1 MMKKIK
7 LKISKALIGTVFLLC
22 IIAVVTPVAAVYP
35 RRILFMSI
43 GDDLDLPDTTD
54 CVIGTIKS
62 SRYSESTTAQALFY
76 LKIYNQSTGKKY
88 VMTGMFKG
96 ELQTKQY
103 YFLCPVFGVYFI
115 NVWMF
120 MGEGVFMT
128 TDTELD
134 LIYRK
139 WFPITMPNTE
149 GEYVKAPMVMLLS
162 PTAEN
167 CKQDPGT
174 VAPGSENNPIEILP
188 EGPWVLVGV
197 LCGIIVGE
205 PPMELP
211 IGPVSA
217 LTISFGL

>member
-1 MMKKIK
+1 MRKMK
-7 LKISKALIGTVFLLC
+7 LKMAITLIAVSFI
-22 IIAVVTPVAAVYP
+22 IIAMSTPATAYHH
-35 RRILFMSI
+35 RILFLSI

-54 CVIGTIKS
+54 CIIGTIRS
-62 SRYSESTTAQALFY
+62 SRYSESTTAEALFY
-76 LKIYNQSTGKKY
+76 LKIYDQSTGKKY

-103 YFLCPVFGVYFI
+103 SFFCPVFEVNFI
-115 NVWMF
+115 NVWFF
-120 MGEGVFMT
+120 MGEGIFMT

-162 PTAEN
+162 PTAEYLAG
-167 CKQDPGT
+167 DPGE
-174 VAPGSENNPIEILP
+174 VNPEIV
-188 EGPWVLVGV
+188 PWVLVGV
-197 LCGIIVGE
+197 LVGITVGE
-205 PPMELP
+205 PPIELP